1 MEPEK
6 PSQIRERVLAQ
17 HDLLRLRL
25 QGLNQGV
32 DQLRAGNLTVE
43 ELRIRALETLALL
56 RAHVK
61 DEERWL
67 LPALA
72 EADGFGPERV
82 KALQEEHRAQAR
94 EMAET
99 LEALRDAKEPEDLA
113 TGVESL
119 VQRILDDMDEEERT
133 YLNPNLLKDD
143 LITTGFIG

>member
-25 QGLNQGV
+25 QSLNQGV
-32 DQLRAGNLTVE
+32 DQLRAGKLTVD
-43 ELRIRALETLALL
+43 ELRIRAWETLALL

-61 DEERWL
+61 DEEHWL
-67 LPALA
+67 LPALK
-72 EADGFGPERV
+72 EADGFGPARV
-82 KALQEEHRAQAR
+82 QALQDEHAAQAT

-99 LEALRDAKEPEDLA
+99 LEALREAKEPEELA
-113 TGVESL
+113 IGVEAL
-119 VQRILDDMDEEERT
+119 VQRILDDMDEEEST
-133 YLNPNLLKDD
+133 YLSPNLLKDD

>member
-25 QGLNQGV
+25 QSLCKGV
-32 DQLRAGNLTVE
+32 DEVRAGDLAVE
-43 ELRIRALETLALL
+43 ELRLRAWETLALL

-82 KALQEEHRAQAR
+82 RALQEEHRVQAK

-99 LEALRDAKEPEDLA
+99 LEALRDAEQPEELA
-113 TGVESL
+113 SGIEAL
-119 VQRILDDMDEEERT
+119 VKRILDDMDEEEET

-143 LITTGFIG
+143 LVTTGFIG